1 MTATSVGV
9 PGPAGGTSAL
19 AWLAPAMWTSA
30 RRMGRD
36 VGALLVGLG
45 FYAIVASVIATLW
58 RTAAAVHGGHVSGY
72 SGRQLTWY
80 LYWSE
85 AAVTALNP
93 RQIETTGDDIASGA
107 VAVDLL
113 RPASVVGVRIATEL
127 GRALPRLGGS
137 LVVGFVLAA
146 LIGGGPVSWP
156 ALTLSV
162 PSLVLALACNLA
174 AQHACAG
181 AAFWIRDARSTW
193 FLYQK
198 VVFLLGAMLMPLQVL
213 PAWLQVAAR
222 HLPFLSMAYAPA
234 RLASGFWEP
243 GLLAQ
248 QVLWLAVLLAAAF
261 AVFARGERR
270 LQVIGG

>member
-1 MTATSVGV
+1 MA
-9 PGPAGGTSAL
+9 
-19 AWLAPAMWTSA
+19 
-30 RRMGRD
+30 RD
-36 VGALLVGLG
+36 VGALLVSLG

-58 RTAAAVHGGHVSGY
+58 RTAAAVRGGHLAGY
-72 SGRQLTWY
+72 TGRQLTWY

-85 AAVTALNP
+85 AAITSLNP

-113 RPASVVGVRIATEL
+113 RPASVVGLRIVTEL
-127 GRALPRLGGS
+127 GRALPRLAGS
-137 LVVGFVLAA
+137 LVIGFFLASA
-146 LIGGGPVSWP
+146 IGGGPVSWT
-156 ALTLSV
+156 ALALSV
-162 PSLVLALACNLA
+162 PSLVLAMACNLT

-198 VVFLLGAMLMPLQVL
+198 LVFLLGAMLMPVQIL
-213 PAWLQVAAR
+213 PSWLQSAAW

-234 RLASGFWEP
+234 RLAAGFWEP

-248 QVLWLAVLLAAAF
+248 QLMWLVVLGVVAF
-261 AVFARGERR
+261 GVFQRGERR

>member
-1 MTATSVGV
+1 MSAPSIPLTGRRSARLVLGWVT
-9 PGPAGGTSAL
+9 PAL
-19 AWLAPAMWTSA
+19 WTSG
-30 RRMGRD
+30 RRMARD
-36 VGALLVGLG
+36 IGALMVGLG

-58 RTAAAVHGGHVSGY
+58 RTAAAAHGGQVAGY

-113 RPASVVGVRIATEL
+113 RPASVVGLRIVTEL
-127 GRALPRLGGS
+127 GRSLPRLGGC
-137 LVVGFVLAA
+137 LVIGSILAFA
-146 LIGGGPVSWP
+146 IGGPPVSWS
-156 ALTLSV
+156 ALALSL
-162 PSLVLALACNLA
+162 PSLVLALACNLT

-198 VVFLLGAMLMPLQVL
+198 LVFLLGAMLMPVQIL
-213 PAWLQVAAR
+213 PSWLQAVAR
-222 HLPFLSMAYAPA
+222 HLPFLAMAYAPA
-234 RLASGFWEP
+234 RLAAGYWEP
-243 GLLAQ
+243 GLVAQ
-248 QVLWLAVLLAAAF
+248 QLMWLVGLGGLAF
-261 AVFARGERR
+261 TVFRRGERR